1 MADGAGDFRARLAD
15 GKIHLLDGAM
25 GTVLYERGVFVNI
38 CYDELNVSR
47 PELVEGIHREYV
59 EAGARIL
66 ETNTFGANPV
76 KLSSFGLE
84 ARTVEINR
92 AAVDRARAGARAARL
107 PAGESCDDVLVLGAV
122 GPLGIR
128 IEPWG
133 PTAEEEARGYFAR
146 QVEGLLEG
154 GVDGFVL
161 ETFQDVREL
170 GQALR
175 AVKEAC
181 DLPVLTQVTIEGGGR
196 TAYGTDVE
204 EAVRLLEE
212 WGADAVGLNCSVGPA
227 EILDALERMT
237 AVTSLPLSAQPNAGL
252 PRTVGDRKIYMA
264 SPEYMARYARRM
276 AEVGARFIGG
286 CCGTTPDHIRAMGQ
300 ALEGLE
306 QAPARRA
313 PPSPVRVRDGA
324 GTPIPAEAL
333 GERSPLGR
341 RLAEG
346 QFVTSVELVP
356 PLGWD
361 PAALLGEARR
371 ARLAGVDLVSIPDA
385 PRARARMAALPAA
398 ILVQRETG
406 LDVLAHYACRDRNML
421 GMISDLLG
429 AAAAGVRN
437 LLAVTGDLPPTG
449 PYGDRTSTLDID
461 SIGLTNVLHH
471 LNRGVDP
478 GGSPIRV
485 PTPFVIGVALNQGA
499 ADLEREHSRFRW
511 KVEAGAEFAVTQP
524 VFDPGAL
531 LRFLDRAFDGEVRP
545 LPVLAGLWPLDSVRT
560 AEFLHHEVPGIQV
573 PDEVMER
580 MRAAEVRGAESAR
593 EEGISLAVEAAAA
606 LFPRIQGIHVSAPR
620 GEVEQ
625 ALEVVRRVR
634 LQRAVPLG
642 IEG

>member
-1 MADGAGDFRARLAD
+1 MVEGPGDLRARLGD
-15 GKIHLLDGAM
+15 GRIHLLDGAM
-25 GTVLYERGVFVNI
+25 GTVLYERGVFVNV
-38 CYDELNVSR
+38 CYDELNLSR
-47 PELVEGIHREYV
+47 PDLVEGIHREYV
-59 EAGARIL
+59 EAGSRIL

-92 AAVDRARAGARAARL
+92 AAVERAREGAAAARL
-107 PAGESCDDVLVLGAV
+107 PAGERCSDVLVLGAL

-175 AVKEAC
+175 AVKERS
-181 DLPVLTQVTIEGGGR
+181 DLPVMTQVTIEGGGR
-196 TAYGTDVE
+196 TSYGTGVE

-212 WGADAVGLNCSVGPA
+212 WGADAVGVNCSVGPA

-237 AVTSLPLSAQPNAGL
+237 AVSSVPLSALPNAGL

-286 CCGTTPDHIRAMGQ
+286 CCGTTPDHIRAMGE

-306 QAPARRA
+306 EAPVRRA
-313 PPSPVRVRDGA
+313 PPSPVRIRS
-324 GTPIPAEAL
+324 GTPRPPEPL

-346 QFVTSVELVP
+346 QFTTAVELVP

-361 PAALLGEARR
+361 PGTLLGEARR

-449 PYGDRTSTLDID
+449 PYGDRASTLDID

-478 GGSPIRV
+478 GGSPVEV
-485 PTPFVIGVALNQGA
+485 PTPFVVGVGLNHGA
-499 ADLEREHSRFRW
+499 TDLDREHRRFRW

-524 VFDPGAL
+524 VFAPDTL
-531 LRFLDRAFDGEVRP
+531 LRFLDQAFDQVGTEIP
-545 LPVLAGLWPLDSVRT
+545 ILAGIWPLDSLRT

-573 PDEVMER
+573 PGEVMER
-580 MRAAEVRGAESAR
+580 MREAEARGPEAAW
-593 EEGISLAVEAAAA
+593 EEGIELAVTAASA
-606 LFPRIQGIHVSAPR
+606 LIPRIRGIHVAAPR
-620 GEVEQ
+620 EGVER

-634 LQRAVPLG
+634 ARMAAPVEVG
-642 IEG
+642 G